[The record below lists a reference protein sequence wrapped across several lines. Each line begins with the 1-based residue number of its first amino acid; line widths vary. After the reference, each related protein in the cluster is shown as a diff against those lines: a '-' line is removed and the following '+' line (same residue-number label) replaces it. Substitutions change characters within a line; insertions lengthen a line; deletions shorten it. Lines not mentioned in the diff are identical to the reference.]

1 METKK
6 VNITLTLEQYDLL
19 EKALCEALLS
29 LHGQIADKK
38 EGGEAPNLEKCEQ
51 AYFELREDI
60 KGQRKTQQ

>member
-29 LHGQIADKK
+29 LNCRIADKK
-38 EGGEAPNLEKCEQ
+38 EGCEAPNLEKCEQ
-51 AYFELREDI
+51 AFSELHEVI